1 MAITNR
7 TADVNQ
13 IALFEKLYC
22 SAEITGAIQSQVI
35 FLLVLN
41 ILVSITAFLGNTLIL
56 ASLHQES
63 SLHPPSKLLLRN
75 LATTDLCVATIV
87 EPVTVTY
94 WISMVNEQWRI
105 CFYTFAASFIT
116 GYILCSVSLL
126 TLTAIS
132 VDRLLALLLGL
143 RYRQVVTLKRTN
155 AIIIVFWVVSIVGST
170 LSFWSKLL
178 SPLYIYIGTTVCLIT
193 SIYSYTKIFLTL
205 RHHQNQI
212 QVNTQGQLSQEIPLR
227 IARYRRTVSSALWV
241 QLAMVFCYLPYN
253 VMASL
258 RNQSELSSAV
268 YLGLEFSST
277 LIFLNSSLNPI
288 LYCWKIREVRQ
299 AAKAIIRQI
308 LCSCN

>member
-1 MAITNR
+1 M
-7 TADVNQ
+7 
-13 IALFEKLYC
+13 
-22 SAEITGAIQSQVI
+22 
-35 FLLVLN
+35 
-41 ILVSITAFLGNTLIL
+41 
-56 ASLHQES
+56 
-63 SLHPPSKLLLRN
+63 
-75 LATTDLCVATIV
+75 
-87 EPVTVTY
+87 
-94 WISMVNEQWRI
+94 
-105 CFYTFAASFIT
+105 
-116 GYILCSVSLL
+116 SLL

-170 LSFWSKLL
+170 LSFWSKL
-178 SPLYIYIGTTVCLIT
+178 SSSLYIYIGTTVCLIT

-212 QVNTQGQLSQEIPLR
+212 QVNAQGQLSQEIPLR
-227 IARYRRTVSSALWV
+227 IARYRRTVSSTLWV
-241 QLAMVFCYLPYN
+241 QLSMVFCYLPYN